1 MADSIT
7 CDIIDHSLTIPEF
20 CRAERISVAAYY
32 NLNPKPDE
40 MRHGR
45 SVRIS
50 AAARKRWQEQR
61 EKASAA

>member
-1 MADSIT
+1 MIDSTIR
-7 CDIIDHSLTIPEF
+7 DVPDHSLTIPEF

-32 NLNPKPDE
+32 NLDPKPDE

-50 AAARKRWQEQR
+50 AAARRRWQEQR
-61 EKASAA
+61 EKEAS